1 MTRDYD
7 EPFTLY
13 GLLARTVE
21 TNDVRSYVTFALNP
35 AARFS
40 DGTAVTADD
49 VVFSWQLL
57 RDHGRPNHRT
67 YYSKVAKAEILDP
80 LTIRFDFADG
90 SDRELPLILGLM
102 PVLPKHA
109 VDVASFEKTTLAKP
123 IGSGPY
129 VVDKVDVGK
138 SVSLKRNPNYWGQKL
153 PINRGLWN
161 FDEVRFDFFRDGN
174 AYFEAF
180 KAGLYDV
187 RSETDP
193 TRWQTGYDFP
203 AVRDGRVVKEAIA
216 NGLPKFASDYVFN
229 TRRPIFADIRVRQAI
244 ALLFDFQW
252 VNRNFFFNL
261 YTRSASFFDDSE
273 LSAYHR
279 PADERERALLAP
291 YPDAVRPDVLDGT
304 WSPPVTDGSDRDRDT
319 LRQAL
324 ELFKAAGYELK
335 GTTLQ
340 DRATGRPFAF
350 EIMVTSRDDER
361 LALAFSNQLARA
373 GITVQVRLVDAVQ
386 YDQRLASFD
395 FDMIEY
401 RWDQSLSPGNEQ
413 AFYWGSAAAD
423 QQGTRNYMGVRSA
436 AVDAMIAAMLRA
448 RQRPDFVAAVRALD
462 RVLISGSYVVP
473 LFYLPEPMGGAL
485 GLYCA
490 SDADLAV
497 RLSAG
502 NLVAQA
508 AAGAAMIPGD
518 PTTTITPQHGSR
530 ISIDELFRR
539 VAERRP
545 DAIALAD
552 APNRELF
559 TDGPPRRLTFAE
571 ADRMVSAIAGRL
583 CRMGLPID
591 TVVGVQL
598 PNIVENVLT
607 ILGVLRAGMIAAP
620 MPLLWRSADAVTAMA
635 RVGAKALITCGRVGG
650 FEHCRLATRVA
661 ADVFSIRYV
670 CGFGDNL
677 SDGVVPLHDLF
688 TAEKLDPIPLLDRN
702 GHAAA
707 HLAVINFESGE
718 DGPVPVARRHLELL
732 AGGMC
737 VLSEGRFQPHGSMLS
752 TIAPASF
759 AGISLTLVPWL
770 LTGGTLAPASRLR
783 CRPVRGAAAR
793 RALRHADLAGPR
805 GLSLCRYRAVRK

>member
-1 MTRDYD
+1 MPPMKALRTAYAGCGVQAALYGALGLLAVVPHAAAEAADSSARPAIAMHGAPALPDNFTSLPYVNPDAPKGGTVIEGVLGTFDSLNPLIVQGLAVQAVRGYVIESLLTRDYD

-21 TNDVRSYVTFALNP
+21 TDDARSYVSFSVNP

-40 DGTAVTADD
+40 DGTQVTADD
-49 VVFSWQLL
+49 VAFSWQLL

-109 VDVASFEKTTLAKP
+109 VDVASFEKSTLAKP

-138 SVSLKRNPNYWGQKL
+138 SVSLRRNPNYWGQKL

-161 FDEVRFDFFRDGN
+161 FDEVRFDFYRDGN

-203 AVRDGRVVKEAIA
+203 AARDGRVVKEAIP

-229 TRRPIFADIRVRQAI
+229 ARRPMFADIRVRQAI

-261 YTRSASFFDDSE
+261 YQRSASFFDDSE
-273 LSAYHR
+273 LSAYRR

-291 YPDAVRPDVLDGT
+291 FPDAVRPDVLDGT
-304 WSPPVTDGSDRDRDT
+304 WSPPATDGSARDRDT
-319 LRQAL
+319 LRRAL

-335 GTTLQ
+335 GTALC
-340 DRATGRPFAF
+340 DRTTGRPFAF

-386 YDQRLASFD
+386 YDQRLITFD

-436 AVDAMIAAMLRA
+436 AVDAMIAAVLRA
-448 RQRPDFVAAVRALD
+448 RQRPDFIAAVRALD
-462 RVLISGSYVVP
+462 RILISGSYVVP
-473 LFYLPEPMGGAL
+473 LFYLPEQWVARWDTIAHPART
-485 GLYCA
+485 
-490 SDADLAV
+490 S
-497 RLSAG
+497 LSG
-502 NLVAQA
+502 YLPETWWHKPAQA
-508 AAGAAMIPGD
+508 L
-518 PTTTITPQHGSR
+518 Q
-530 ISIDELFRR
+530 
-539 VAERRP
+539 
-545 DAIALAD
+545 
-552 APNRELF
+552 
-559 TDGPPRRLTFAE
+559 
-571 ADRMVSAIAGRL
+571 
-583 CRMGLPID
+583 
-591 TVVGVQL
+591 
-598 PNIVENVLT
+598 
-607 ILGVLRAGMIAAP
+607 
-620 MPLLWRSADAVTAMA
+620 
-635 RVGAKALITCGRVGG
+635 
-650 FEHCRLATRVA
+650 
-661 ADVFSIRYV
+661 
-670 CGFGDNL
+670 
-677 SDGVVPLHDLF
+677 
-688 TAEKLDPIPLLDRN
+688 
-702 GHAAA
+702 
-707 HLAVINFESGE
+707 
-718 DGPVPVARRHLELL
+718 
-732 AGGMC
+732 
-737 VLSEGRFQPHGSMLS
+737 
-752 TIAPASF
+752 
-759 AGISLTLVPWL
+759 
-770 LTGGTLAPASRLR
+770 
-783 CRPVRGAAAR
+783 
-793 RALRHADLAGPR
+793 
-805 GLSLCRYRAVRK
+805 